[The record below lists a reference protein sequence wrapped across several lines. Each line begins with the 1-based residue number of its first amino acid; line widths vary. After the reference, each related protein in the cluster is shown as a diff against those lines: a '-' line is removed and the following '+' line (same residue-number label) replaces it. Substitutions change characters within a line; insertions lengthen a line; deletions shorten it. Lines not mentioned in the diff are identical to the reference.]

1 LKKEAELKAEE
12 EAKKKREVLSQPTQ
26 PTDKKL
32 SSVVTLLLKSKE
44 DKKAE

>member
-1 LKKEAELKAEE
+1 M
-12 EAKKKREVLSQPTQ
+12 LSQPTQ

-44 DKKAE
+44 DKKAEQFLEDKK